1 MKQFINHK
9 GGTKNK
15 GTVEEILRDA
25 VIAQLTVQIVEF
37 RTDQNDAA
45 FANTNR
51 EEKYFPQ

>member
-45 FANTNR
+45 FANINR